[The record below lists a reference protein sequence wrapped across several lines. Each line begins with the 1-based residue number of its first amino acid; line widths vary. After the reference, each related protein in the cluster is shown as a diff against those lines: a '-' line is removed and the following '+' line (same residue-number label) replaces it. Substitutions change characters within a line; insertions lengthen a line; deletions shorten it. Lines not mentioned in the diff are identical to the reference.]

1 MLFSSKVPSKSRG
14 LCCVQGIT
22 YHRYLYL
29 KKHEVDAAKSTGLFV
44 AGIPFFH
51 QDTRTI
57 LKELFE
63 GFGPVRD
70 VVLHP
75 SKVILSFAVCC
86 TNSRHLLITC
96 ISCQQETF
104 LYHVTFFK
112 DGN

>member
-1 MLFSSKVPSKSRG
+1 MLFGSKVPSKSRG

-57 LKELFE
+57 LRELFE

-75 SKVILSFAVCC
+75 SKVILSSAVCC
-86 TNSRHLLITC
+86 TYPQRLLITC
-96 ISCQQETF
+96 ISCQQGTF
-104 LYHVTFFK
+104 LYHTILLK